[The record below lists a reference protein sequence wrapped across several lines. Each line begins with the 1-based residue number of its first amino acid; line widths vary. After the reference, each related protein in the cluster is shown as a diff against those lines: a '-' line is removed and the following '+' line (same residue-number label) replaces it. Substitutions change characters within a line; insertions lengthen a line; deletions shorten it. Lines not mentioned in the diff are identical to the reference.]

1 ECTDGYEW
9 DHQRQHCRDIDECET
24 IPGACKGTMK
34 CFNHYGGYL
43 CLPRSASIITHNDVG
58 PDGQGG
64 PNPPLPPDTASHPQS
79 PAGGSDPC
87 SQGYTL
93 NQEEQCVDINECRF
107 RYCQHRCVNSPGS
120 FTCQCEPGFTL
131 GQDNHSCV

>member
-1 ECTDGYEW
+1 
-9 DHQRQHCRDIDECET
+9 
-24 IPGACKGTMK
+24 MK

-64 PNPPLPPDTASHPQS
+64 PNPPLPPDAASHPQS

-93 NQEEQCVDINECRF
+93 NQEEQCVDIDECELDIHS
-107 RYCQHRCVNSPGS
+107 CQPSQECVNTDG
-120 FTCQCEPGFTL
+120 GFNCKCPEGYRLVGTECIGKL
-131 GQDNHSCV
+131 TTFLALCVCV